1 MLPDKVIIDS
11 DEILNNNFD
20 VRNDDRLPSQIE
32 EYLSSIYGC
41 RVNGFSYDIVWNEQ
55 FPDQPVEI
63 TITDIEW
70 DDGVEE
76 VEECQQQ

>member
-11 DEILNNNFD
+11 DEILNNDFD

-32 EYLSSIYGC
+32 EYLSSVYGC
-41 RVNGFSYDIVWNEQ
+41 RVNGFSYDIGWNEQ

>member
-11 DEILNNNFD
+11 DEILNNDFD
-20 VRNDDRLPSQIE
+20 VHNDDRLPSQIE
-32 EYLSSIYGC
+32 EYLSSVYGC
-41 RVNGFSYDIVWNEQ
+41 RVNGFSYNIGWNEQ

>member
-20 VRNDDRLPSQIE
+20 IHNDDRLPSQIE
-32 EYLSSIYGC
+32 EYLSSVCGC
-41 RVNGFSYDIVWNEQ
+41 RVNGFSYDIGWNEQ

-63 TITDIEW
+63 IITDIEW

>member
-1 MLPDKVIIDS
+1 MLPNEVIIDS
-11 DEILNNNFD
+11 DEILDNNFD
-20 VRNDDRLPSQIE
+20 VYNDDRLPTQLE
-32 EYLSSIYGC
+32 EYLSSVYGGL
-41 RVNGFSYDIVWNEQ
+41 VNGFSYWVEWDKL
-55 FPDQPVEI
+55 FPDQPVKI